1 MVYLPNDIFNI
12 IKEYL
17 ISDYG
22 PIMNLLKKFYGQSDK
37 YLLDNN
43 NNRNKK
49 CNDIYLEETSSYTF
63 CEKIELNNKHSSLV
77 SFILPHDRN
86 LYELIMYK
94 NLQFKGNIDNIEWI
108 ELQVGGN
115 RIDRINMVFYKTLQK
130 FYKMDGIP
138 FYSFKYG
145 HFMAFYHQTKIL
157 FKIRKPTKITL
168 QLDKYN
174 KQLIDYKMQQLLY
187 MNSLELNVKCAR
199 EKDNNI
205 CLYFNLPTY
214 FLLCNHKL
222 ENIQLILSSDKEHDG
237 YYYEFDI
244 HQYGQIIRLTPKLD
258 SDDISNYSFNFSSV
272 QNFRLKFDS
281 PNSDKIIISSINFN
295 VLRHISGL
303 SGLAFAS

>member
-22 PIMNLLKKFYGQSDK
+22 PIMNLSKTFYGLADK
-37 YLLDNN
+37 FLLDNN
-43 NNRNKK
+43 KNRNKK

-63 CEKIELNNKHSSLV
+63 CKKIELNNKHSSLV
-77 SFILPHDRN
+77 SFILPHSYN
-86 LYELIMYK
+86 LIMYK

-108 ELQVGGN
+108 ELEVGGN

-145 HFMAFYHQTKIL
+145 HFMANFHQTKIL
-157 FKIRKPTKITL
+157 FKVRKPTKITL

-174 KQLIDYKMQQLLY
+174 KLNYDFKMEQLLY
-187 MNSLELNVKCAR
+187 INYYDLLVNTKK
-199 EKDNNI
+199 KDNDI
-205 CLYFNLPTY
+205 CLYFNHPTY

-222 ENIQLILSSDKEHDG
+222 ENIKLILFGKYKNGNE
-237 YYYEFDI
+237 YYYEFNI
-244 HQYGQIIRLTPKLD
+244 YQYGQIIRLTPKLD
-258 SDDISNYSFNFSSV
+258 SDDISNYSFNFSYV
-272 QNFRLKFDS
+272 RNIRLKFDS
-281 PNSDKIIISSINFN
+281 PNSDKIIISSIHFN
-295 VLRHISGL
+295 ILRHISGL
-303 SGLAFAS
+303 TGLAFCS

>member
-22 PIMNLLKKFYGQSDK
+22 SIMNLSKKIYGLSDK

-49 CNDIYLEETSSYTF
+49 CNDIYLEETSSFTF
-63 CEKIELNNKHSSLV
+63 CKKIELTNEHSSLV
-77 SFILPHDRN
+77 SFILPHSDK
-86 LYELIMYK
+86 LTMYK

-108 ELQVGGN
+108 ELQVGGQ
-115 RIDRINMVFYKTLQK
+115 RIDRINMIFYKTLQK

-145 HFMAFYHQTKIL
+145 HFMAFYNQTKIL
-157 FKIRKPTKITL
+157 FKVRKPTKISL

-174 KQLIDYKMQQLLY
+174 KQIIDLKMQQLLY
-187 MNSLELNVKCAR
+187 MNSYHNLHVNVKK
-199 EKDNNI
+199 KDNDI
-205 CLYFNLPTY
+205 CLYFNHPTY
-214 FLLCNHKL
+214 FLLSNHKL
-222 ENIQLILSSDKEHDG
+222 ENIKLILFGKYKNGNEH
-237 YYYEFDI
+237 EFNI
-244 HQYGQIIRLTPKLD
+244 HQYGQIIRLTLKLD
-258 SDDISNYSFNFSSV
+258 SDDISNYSFNFSRV
-272 QNFRLKFDS
+272 QNIRLKFDS
-281 PNSDKIIISSINFN
+281 PNSDKIIISSIHFN
-295 VLRHISGL
+295 ILRHESGL